1 MPVLILFALF
11 LGIPLIEVYLFIV
24 VGGAIG
30 AGWTIALCIATA
42 AVGAWLV
49 RLQGLA
55 TVNRARQ
62 ALAENRFPADAALD
76 GICLVVAGFC
86 LMTPGF
92 FTDAVGF
99 LLLIPPFRRFL
110 QKFVLR
116 HVDIVQTGGVRRRD
130 GTIEGDYEVVDEPVG
145 TIGNNPDSRW
155 RRDT

>member
-1 MPVLILFALF
+1 MPLLILFILF

-30 AGWTIALCIATA
+30 VGWTIALCIATA

-62 ALAENRFPADAALD
+62 AMAQNEFPADAALD
-76 GICLVVAGFC
+76 GICLVIAGFC

-92 FTDAVGF
+92 FTDAIGF
-99 LLLIPPFRRFL
+99 LLLVPPLRHAL
-110 QKFVLR
+110 QRAFLR
-116 HVDIVQTGGVRRRD
+116 HVKVVHTEGRRQRD
-130 GTIEGDYEVVDEPVG
+130 GTIDGDYEVVDEPTG
-145 TIGNNPDSRW
+145 AISHNPDSQW
-155 RRDT
+155 RREP

>member
-1 MPVLILFALF
+1 MPLLILFVLF

-42 AVGAWLV
+42 AIGAWLD

-62 ALAENRFPADAALD
+62 ALAENRFPADVALD

-99 LLLIPPFRRFL
+99 LLLVPPFRRFL

-116 HVDIVQTGGVRRRD
+116 HVQIVQTGGARRRD
-130 GTIEGDYEVVDEPVG
+130 GTIDGDYEVVDEPVG
-145 TIGNNPDSRW
+145 ALERNPDSRW
-155 RRDT
+155 RREP